1 MRRSRLPPAQLR
13 AAIFQIRKQSPTTA
27 PQLGRDPER
36 PFGDRPRKLGRWL
49 VRSDRRRTKRRHAQF
64 TLARPKERGVSR
76 HRPSVAMLYPNCQT
90 AAAVPA
96 AANSANQP
104 AGKSLAGKR
113 TASASSKVDQPFPLT
128 WDEIALDLLVLAK
141 QDGPWGSWFE
151 ASRSKA
157 TATALRCVGGITNE

>member
-1 MRRSRLPPAQLR
+1 LVIAQESLEDGWYEAIVVERNGDMLNLR
-13 AAIFQIRKQSPTTA
+13 WRDPKNEVLAAIA
-27 PQLGRDPER
+27 
-36 PFGDRPRKLGRWL
+36 
-49 VRSDRRRTKRRHAQF
+49 
-64 TLARPKERGVSR
+64 
-76 HRPSVAMLYPNCQT
+76 
-90 AAAVPA
+90 
-96 AANSANQP
+96 ANQP